1 MYNIKDYIHTAS
13 KGPMKCLMM
22 LCFLQKKNR
31 WKSCVNRLYYSC
43 FQLIDAL
50 LYMENLQIKTH
61 SGLKNSFFQYYIK
74 TGIIDKEFGKL
85 YDKLFDWRNE
95 GDYAVFIEF
104 EKEDVTPLIPQ
115 VKNFLDAMQNLII
128 K

>member
-1 MYNIKDYIHTAS
+1 MFDDA
-13 KGPMKCLMM
+13 L
-22 LCFLQKKNR
+22 LLAEKNR

-74 TGIIDKEFGKL
+74 TGIIDKELGKL